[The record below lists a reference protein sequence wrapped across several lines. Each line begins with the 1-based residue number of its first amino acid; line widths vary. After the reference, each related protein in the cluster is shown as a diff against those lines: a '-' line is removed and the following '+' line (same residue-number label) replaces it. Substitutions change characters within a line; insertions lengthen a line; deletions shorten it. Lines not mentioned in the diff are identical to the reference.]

1 MIKALDKLVPGDIV
15 YSISR
20 MSNKTIE
27 TKLTVT
33 GVVYEGQEVAEI
45 KKSATFSIDYDH
57 YQKIEVIQPQWVF
70 ERPTHQS
77 GHRPTEDDLPWSS
90 NTISNDSMFVRDIKK
105 DTFVD
110 KDEYVFD
117 NDDVVF

>member
-1 MIKALDKLVPGDIV
+1 MYNKIYILIVHHYDYFTGDDYKEIV
-15 YSISR
+15 ANSL
-20 MSNKTIE
+20 K
-27 TKLTVT
+27 
-33 GVVYEGQEVAEI
+33 EVAEM
-45 KKSATFSIDYDH
+45 KKSATWFVDNDA
-57 YQKIEVIQPQWVF
+57 YQKISAIIPKWVF

-77 GHRPTEDDLPWSS
+77 GARPAKDDLPWSS
-90 NTISNDSMFVRDIKK
+90 NTISNDSMFVRDITK

>member
-1 MIKALDKLVPGDIV
+1 MYNKIYILIVHHYDYFTGDDYKEIV
-15 YSISR
+15 ANSL
-20 MSNKTIE
+20 K
-27 TKLTVT
+27 
-33 GVVYEGQEVAEI
+33 EVAEI
-45 KKSATFSIDYDH
+45 KKSATWFVDNDA
-57 YQKIEVIQPQWVF
+57 YQKISAIIPKWVF

-90 NTISNDSMFVRDIKK
+90 ENISNEHSVVRDIKVE
-105 DTFVD
+105 DIFVD

>member
-1 MIKALDKLVPGDIV
+1 MYKKIYNVLIYEYDFFVGHSYKKIEATSIK
-15 YSISR
+15 
-20 MSNKTIE
+20 
-27 TKLTVT
+27 
-33 GVVYEGQEVAEI
+33 EVEEI
-45 KKSATFSIDYDH
+45 KKSSTWFVDNDS
-57 YQKIEVIQPQWVF
+57 YQQVTAVIPKWVF

-90 NTISNDSMFVRDIKK
+90 ENISNDAMFVRDITK

>member
-1 MIKALDKLVPGDIV
+1 MYTKIYNIV
-15 YSISR
+15 IQHYDCF
-20 MSNKTIE
+20 
-27 TKLTVT
+27 T
-33 GVVYEGQEVAEI
+33 GNDYKEIVANSLKEVEEI
-45 KKSATFSIDYDH
+45 KKSSTWFVDNDA
-57 YQKIEVIQPQWVF
+57 YQKISAIIPKWVF

-77 GHRPTEDDLPWSS
+77 GVRPAKDDLPWSS
-90 NTISNDSMFVRDIKK
+90 ENISNDHIVVRDIKK

>member
-1 MIKALDKLVPGDIV
+1 MYKKIYNVLIHEYDFFVGHSYKEIKAT
-15 YSISR
+15 SI
-20 MSNKTIE
+20 K
-27 TKLTVT
+27 
-33 GVVYEGQEVAEI
+33 EVAEI
-45 KKSATFSIDYDH
+45 KKSATFYIDYDH
-57 YQKIEVIQPQWVF
+57 YQKIEVIKPQWVF

-77 GHRPTEDDLPWSS
+77 GARPAKNDLPWSS
-90 NTISNDSMFVRDIKK
+90 NIISNDSMSVRDIKK

>member
-1 MIKALDKLVPGDIV
+1 MYIKKYIIV
-15 YSISR
+15 IKHYDYFTG
-20 MSNKTIE
+20 NDYKTIVAN
-27 TKLTVT
+27 TIK
-33 GVVYEGQEVAEI
+33 EVAEI
-45 KKSATFSIDYDH
+45 KKSATFYIDYDH
-57 YQKIEVIQPQWVF
+57 YQKIEVIKPQWVF

-77 GHRPTEDDLPWSS
+77 GPRPTEDDLPWSFE
-90 NTISNDSMFVRDIKK
+90 NISNDCCDVRDITK

>member
-1 MIKALDKLVPGDIV
+1 MYNKIYNIIIHEYDFFVGHSYKEIEAKNIK
-15 YSISR
+15 
-20 MSNKTIE
+20 
-27 TKLTVT
+27 
-33 GVVYEGQEVAEI
+33 EVAEI

-57 YQKIEVIQPQWVF
+57 YQKIEVIKPQWVF

-90 NTISNDSMFVRDIKK
+90 NTTSNDAMSVRDITK

-117 NDDVVF
+117 NDDVIF

>member
-1 MIKALDKLVPGDIV
+1 MYKKIYNVLIHEYDFFVGHSYKEIEATSIK
-15 YSISR
+15 
-20 MSNKTIE
+20 
-27 TKLTVT
+27 
-33 GVVYEGQEVAEI
+33 EVAEI
-45 KKSATFSIDYDH
+45 KKSATWFIDNDA
-57 YQKIEVIQPQWVF
+57 YQKISAIIPKWVF

-90 NTISNDSMFVRDIKK
+90 NTTSNDAMLVRDIKK

>member
-1 MIKALDKLVPGDIV
+1 MYNKKYIIVIKHYDCFIGND
-15 YSISR
+15 Y
-20 MSNKTIE
+20 KTIVAN
-27 TKLTVT
+27 TIK
-33 GVVYEGQEVAEI
+33 EVAEI
-45 KKSATFSIDYDH
+45 KKSATFYINYDH

-77 GHRPTEDDLPWSS
+77 GARPAKDDLPWSS
-90 NTISNDSMFVRDIKK
+90 ENISNEHSVVRDIKK

>member
-1 MIKALDKLVPGDIV
+1 MYIKKYAIVIKHYDCFVGNEYKELVVNNI
-15 YSISR
+15 
-20 MSNKTIE
+20 K
-27 TKLTVT
+27 
-33 GVVYEGQEVAEI
+33 EVEEI
-45 KKSATFSIDYDH
+45 KKSSTWFVDNDS
-57 YQKIEVIQPQWVF
+57 YQQVTAVIPKWVF

-90 NTISNDSMFVRDIKK
+90 NTTSNDAMLVRDIKK

>member
-1 MIKALDKLVPGDIV
+1 MYNKIYNIIIHEYDFFVGHSYKEIEAKNIK
-15 YSISR
+15 
-20 MSNKTIE
+20 
-27 TKLTVT
+27 
-33 GVVYEGQEVAEI
+33 EVAEI

-57 YQKIEVIQPQWVF
+57 YQKIEVIKPQWVF

-77 GHRPTEDDLPWSS
+77 GARPAKDDLPWSS
-90 NTISNDSMFVRDIKK
+90 NIISNDSMLVRDIKK

-117 NDDVVF
+117 KDDVVF

>member
-1 MIKALDKLVPGDIV
+1 MYTKIYNIVIHEYDFFVGDSYKEIEATSIK
-15 YSISR
+15 
-20 MSNKTIE
+20 
-27 TKLTVT
+27 
-33 GVVYEGQEVAEI
+33 EVAEI
-45 KKSATFSIDYDH
+45 KKSATFYIDYDH
-57 YQKIEVIQPQWVF
+57 YQKIEVIKPQWVF

-77 GHRPTEDDLPWSS
+77 GARPAKDDLPWSS
-90 NTISNDSMFVRDIKK
+90 NIISNDSMFVRDIKK

>member
-1 MIKALDKLVPGDIV
+1 MYIKKYAIV
-15 YSISR
+15 IKHYDCFVGNEYKEIVANSI
-20 MSNKTIE
+20 K
-27 TKLTVT
+27 
-33 GVVYEGQEVAEI
+33 EVAEI
-45 KKSATFSIDYDH
+45 KKSATWFIDNDA
-57 YQKIEVIQPQWVF
+57 YQKISAIIPKWVF

-90 NTISNDSMFVRDIKK
+90 NTTSNDAMFVRDITK

-117 NDDVVF
+117 NDDVIF

>member
-1 MIKALDKLVPGDIV
+1 MYNKKYIIVIKHYDCFTGNDYKEIV
-15 YSISR
+15 VNSL
-20 MSNKTIE
+20 K
-27 TKLTVT
+27 
-33 GVVYEGQEVAEI
+33 EVAEI
-45 KKSATFSIDYDH
+45 KKSATFYIDYDH

-77 GHRPTEDDLPWSS
+77 GVRPAKDDLPWLSE
-90 NTISNDSMFVRDIKK
+90 NISNEHSVVRDIKK